1 MVERIV
7 DLSDLEFDDYALN
20 DSRKGKIMKAY
31 LKGTIGINPALTLK
45 TCFRLFRKEGSLPEE
60 QSIYGFGTKSA
71 EDKFRRELQNKVGRI
86 LDIIER
92 NAGKTRRSIRPR
104 TVERKQLEGVVENI
118 FTEEELEKIAFRT
131 IRADEFNTDN
141 RYQVSEGQEC
151 KERLGT
157 LPDPDFLKKKPRRT
171 GEHYGELYEQW
182 KNPIKVPTQG
192 TPLDEARDEE
202 ELPDKDPDGKP
213 YQERIHEEVEP
224 KEKKPN
230 KYPEDEKEDPEVTE
244 ATEQR
249 RRERD
254 EKFSDEAR
262 RIEEARRQEEKGE
275 REPHERKKPKYNINE
290 EGEFEDER
298 KQTGVPNK
306 KTPRAAKKPKNK
318 PDKKPKYKKPTLK
331 AGAKFNL
338 KDPVRQVKAGKTSL
352 YSMIRKERE
361 RVTGGKRS

>member
-31 LKGTIGINPALTLK
+31 LKGTIGIGPALTLK
-45 TCFRLFRKEGSLPEE
+45 TCFRIFRKEGSLPEE

-71 EDKFRRELQNKVGRI
+71 EDKFRRDLQNKVGRI

-92 NAGKTRRSIRPR
+92 NAGKTRRRVRPR
-104 TVERKQLEGVVENI
+104 TIERKKLEGVVEDV
-118 FTEEELEKIAFRT
+118 FTREELEKLGFKT
-131 IRADEFNTDN
+131 IYPDEFDEDN
-141 RYQVSEGQEC
+141 KYHIGEDRGEEEEKSASFI
-151 KERLGT
+151 
-157 LPDPDFLKKKPRRT
+157 LPDPEHLKRVPKEQGPEGLDEFYGQWAKPR
-171 GEHYGELYEQW
+171 QV
-182 KNPIKVPTQG
+182 KVPSQG
-192 TPLDEARDEE
+192 TSVDPTVREE
-202 ELPDKDPDGKP
+202 PEEKDPDAGTHP
-213 YQERIHEEVEP
+213 V
-224 KEKKPN
+224 
-230 KYPEDEKEDPEVTE
+230 DEKEDPEITE

-275 REPHERKKPKYNINE
+275 REPHERKKPKHSINE

-298 KQTGVPNK
+298 KQTGIPNK
-306 KTPRAAKKPKNK
+306 KVPRAAKEPKKK

-338 KDPVRQVKAGKTSL
+338 KDPVKQVKQGKTSL
-352 YSMIRKERE
+352 YGLIRKERE
-361 RVTGGKRS
+361 RVRGK